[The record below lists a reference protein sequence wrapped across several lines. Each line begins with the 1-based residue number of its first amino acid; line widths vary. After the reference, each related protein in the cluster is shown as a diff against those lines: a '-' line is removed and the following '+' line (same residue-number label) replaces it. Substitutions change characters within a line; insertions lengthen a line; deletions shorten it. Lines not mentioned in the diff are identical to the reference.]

1 VSAVWEVPAHRR
13 VRIFLFLLL
22 VGCTSGTWVHAQTQE
37 SVLSDSLVVA
47 WADEGLDH
55 LYNFRFPE
63 ASVAF
68 GRIEERY
75 PQHPI
80 APFLDGL
87 SIWWQIMP
95 TMTVE
100 DHSHD
105 RAFIRAMTRTADLAD
120 ALLKKDRSSFD
131 GRFFR
136 GAAHGFRGRLY
147 SDREEWLRA
156 AQDGRRALNDIFD
169 LSAADTTNA
178 DLVFGEGVYRYFAD
192 AIPERYPIVRP
203 LMLFF
208 PSGDKEW
215 GLEQLDRVVREGR
228 FVRAEAAYFL
238 LQIYTVFEPDV
249 EKASAYASLLTTW
262 YPENPV
268 FLALEGRVAF
278 RWGQWDRARALYT
291 ELLEMDA
298 PNAVLSQA
306 HYYMGRLDM
315 IDVSNE
321 SALWHFQR
329 VTELESVYD
338 GMSYFRVQSMLREG
352 MVHDVNGDR
361 DAAVKAYERVR
372 RLPDRGNSRDRAKQY
387 LRSPYTRG
395 AS

>member
-1 VSAVWEVPAHRR
+1 M
-13 VRIFLFLLL
+13 FLAGLP
-22 VGCTSGTWVHAQTQE
+22 SGAQVHAQSSE

-63 ASVAF
+63 ATVAF
-68 GRIEERY
+68 GKIEERY
-75 PQHPI
+75 PEHPI
-80 APFLDGL
+80 GPFLDGL

-100 DHSHD
+100 DYSHD
-105 RAFIRAMTRTADLAD
+105 RAFIRAMSRTADRAD

-156 AQDGRRALNDIFD
+156 AQDGRRALDDIFD
-169 LSAADTTNA
+169 LADADTTNA

-203 LMLFF
+203 IMLFF
-208 PSGDKEW
+208 PDGDKAW
-215 GLEQLDRVVREGR
+215 GIEQLERVVREGR

-249 EKASAYASLLTTW
+249 EKATAYASLLTTW
-262 YPENPV
+262 YPGNPV
-268 FLALEGRVAF
+268 FLAFEGRVAF
-278 RWGQWDRARALYT
+278 RWGQWDRARTIYNA
-291 ELLEMDA
+291 LLEMDA

-306 HYYMGRLDM
+306 HFYLGRLDM
-315 IDVSNE
+315 LDLAYE
-321 SALWHFQR
+321 SAMWHFQQ
-329 VTELESVYD
+329 VDELESVYD
-338 GMSYFRVQSMLREG
+338 GTSYFRVQSMLRVG
-352 MVHDVNGDR
+352 MVHDADGDR
-361 DAAVKAYERVR
+361 EAAVKAYKRVQ

>member
-1 VSAVWEVPAHRR
+1 MY
-13 VRIFLFLLL
+13 
-22 VGCTSGTWVHAQTQE
+22 AQSPQ
-37 SVLSDSLVVA
+37 SVLSDSLVVV
-47 WADEGLDH
+47 WAEEGLDH
-55 LYNFRFPE
+55 LYNFRFSE

-68 GRIEERY
+68 ARIDGRY
-75 PQHPI
+75 PEHPI
-80 APFLDGL
+80 GPFLEGL

-95 TMTVE
+95 TMTVD

-105 RAFIRAMTRTADLAD
+105 RAFIRAMSQSADRAN
-120 ALLKKDRSSFD
+120 ALLKRDRSSFD

-156 AQDGRRALNDIFD
+156 AQDGRRALDDIFD
-169 LSAADTTNA
+169 LADADTANA

-192 AIPERYPIVRP
+192 AIPDRYPIVRP

-208 PSGDKEW
+208 PDGDRAW
-215 GLEQLDRVVREGR
+215 GIEQLERVVREGR

-249 EKASAYASLLTTW
+249 EKATAYASLLTTW
-262 YPENPV
+262 YPGNPV
-268 FLALEGRVAF
+268 FRAFEGRVAF
-278 RWGQWDRARALYT
+278 RWGQWDRSRTLF
-291 ELLEMDA
+291 ESLLEMDA

-306 HYYMGRLDM
+306 HFYLGRLDM
-315 IDVSNE
+315 LDLEYGLARS
-321 SALWHFQR
+321 HFER
-329 VTELESVYD
+329 VAELESEYD
-338 GMSYFRVQSMLREG
+338 GMSYFRVQSMLRLG
-352 MVHDVNGDR
+352 MVHDARGDR
-361 DAAVKAYERVR
+361 EAAVTTYKRVQ